1 MRTGEVLITDGYY
14 AGRAL
19 AGHGVNLVAPAW
31 PDPALEETER
41 VRRYADVRA
50 YLDPASS
57 RAGRARVARRYQAK
71 WLLLTRRRKVPE
83 EAVVVDWSP
92 ETGEVLARIAP

>member
-1 MRTGEVLITDGYY
+1 MRAGDVLITDGYF
-14 AGRAL
+14 AGRAI
-19 AGHGVNLVAPAW
+19 AGYGVNMAAPTW
-31 PDPALEETER
+31 PDPAVEEGER

-57 RAGRARVARRYQAK
+57 RAGRAVIARRYGVR
-71 WLLLTRRRKVPE
+71 WLVLSRWQRVPE